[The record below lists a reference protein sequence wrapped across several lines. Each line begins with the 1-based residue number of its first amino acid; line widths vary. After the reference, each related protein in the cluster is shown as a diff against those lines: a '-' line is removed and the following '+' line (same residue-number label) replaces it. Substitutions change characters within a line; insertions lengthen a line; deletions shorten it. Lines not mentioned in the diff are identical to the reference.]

1 MQLAEPGYQEWLET
15 ISLMSTNLNLPNLTL
30 RIYMHDF
37 SDNTVSSAYSRRSQ
51 IDGEGCE
58 RILNVYRRIMH
69 PLQRLRGLKQFFCH
83 ITWPT
88 TAVVRLTY
96 EDGDEKEKEIERLKE
111 EEKRFE
117 DSVERLVMGDAYD
130 SMKEGKMSL
139 KESQWLQMTYR
150 NDW

>member
-1 MQLAEPGYQEWLET
+1 MANYTTEARASFQTGISSRSCSLAILPENLQSYVFTLAGLATGKWIDLAENSPQQDFPRQEHW
-15 ISLMSTNLNLPNLTL
+15 
-30 RIYMHDF
+30 
-37 SDNTVSSAYSRRSQ
+37 
-51 IDGEGCE
+51 
-58 RILNVYRRIMH
+58 
-69 PLQRLRGLKQFFCH
+69 
-83 ITWPT
+83 
-88 TAVVRLTY
+88 
-96 EDGDEKEKEIERLKE
+96 DGDEKEKEIERLKE